1 MILVSQTN
9 TKSIALGKLIIPE
22 SCSLCGIAQAH
33 DKSCLR
39 NKETNKIICKTCIKG
54 LCLINLRA
62 VVKDVDQLDIK
73 F

>member
-9 TKSIALGKLIIPE
+9 TKTIALGKLIIQE
-22 SCSLCGIAQAH
+22 SCSLCGIAQEH

-39 NKETNKIICKTCIKG
+39 NKETNKIICKNCIKG
-54 LCLINLRA
+54 LSLINLRA
-62 VVKDVDQLDIK
+62 VIKDPNQLDIK